1 MDVKEKKKHN
11 NHRTDNTPLRRVT
24 NQEQQNQISERDI
37 TQLNMRERMYKAMWE
52 EEYVSLGTHHREGKR
67 VHECETL

>member
-1 MDVKEKKKHN
+1 MDVKENKKHN

-37 TQLNMRERMYKAMWE
+37 TQLNMRERE
-52 EEYVSLGTHHREGKR
+52 NVQSYVGRRIYVTWHASSRRKESA
-67 VHECETL
+67 

>member
-1 MDVKEKKKHN
+1 MKHN

-37 TQLNMRERMYKAMWE
+37 AQLNMRERE
-52 EEYVSLGTHHREGKR
+52 NVQSYVGRRICVTWHASSRRKESA
-67 VHECETL
+67 